1 MVLFGFGKFG
11 RTGCEMLARVG
22 GVAADVAGVKVEKI
36 VRSER
41 ARRWMVRRWDIVTG
55 NGENGGIY

>member
-1 MVLFGFGKFG
+1 
-11 RTGCEMLARVG
+11 MLARVG